1 MYTHVQF
8 PIVHSL
14 QSGHTPIFS
23 ASVNGHAAVVQLLIE
38 NGADIS
44 ICQKVRIFM
53 ELGKLLLRI

>member
-8 PIVHSL
+8 SVVHSL
-14 QSGHTPIFS
+14 QSGHTPICS

-44 ICQKVRIFM
+44 VYEKVHMFM
-53 ELGKLLLRI
+53 ELGKLLFRI